1 MLRLIKGAV
10 EFFNKEFRKHRAIRE
25 LESLS
30 DRELSDLGITRGNI
44 RLVVSAAIF

>member
-1 MLRLIKGAV
+1 MSRLIKGAV